1 MKLTRQFLLQKAAEY
16 KKAANEILTN
26 SFEFLNS
33 VENSGLL
40 QNTDWVKEILL
51 TNNYQYFNAC
61 IAYNEILNML
71 KEVGK

>member
-1 MKLTRQFLLQKAAEY
+1 MELTHKFLLQKAAEY

-40 QNTDWVKEILL
+40 VNDDWVKEILL
-51 TNNYQYFNAC
+51 SNNYRYFNAC
-61 IAYNEILNML
+61 VAYNEVLDML
-71 KEVGK
+71 KEVE